1 MMATLMSW
9 SVCVQMVATGRSQLG
24 VSSEKH
30 RNIALIRSFL
40 SFFLFYSG
48 PESLPLQWAGIPHLV
63 AVKHFF
69 FSAFQSILTHAQ
81 LLSWV

>member
-9 SVCVQMVATGRSQLG
+9 AVCVQMVATGRSQLG

-30 RNIALIRSFL
+30 CNIGSFL

-69 FSAFQSILTHAQ
+69 CSAFQSIPTHAQ